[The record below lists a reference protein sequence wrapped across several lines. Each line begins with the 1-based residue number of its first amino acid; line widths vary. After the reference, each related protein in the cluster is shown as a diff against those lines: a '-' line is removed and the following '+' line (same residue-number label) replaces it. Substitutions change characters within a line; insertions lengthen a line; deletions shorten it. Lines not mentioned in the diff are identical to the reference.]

1 MKKRIISF
9 ILCMAM
15 CCAIFPATAL
25 AAAPEPQY
33 EENLTPALVAAFG
46 TQVMPFSTSNY
57 DDGMYYSRLKSCFSG
72 GFNPGDGTSQ
82 RLVSGNQAADI
93 VLIAKSQRGYHE
105 GSNANDLTGSSTG
118 SGNYT
123 EYGRYYGYNGVAWG
137 GYFIYWLGRMVKC
150 SQNLFTL
157 ATKAYNSSDV
167 RVGDIVI
174 MRNGENRGIVSRIS
188 GSTIWIIEGNYSDK
202 VTETSYSITSS
213 SITGYAHPAYGSW
226 DKQLDAQYK

>member
-33 EENLTPALVAAFG
+33 EKNLTPALVAAFG
-46 TQVMPFSTSNY
+46 TQVMSVS
-57 DDGMYYSRLKSCFSG
+57 SG
-72 GFNPGDGTSQ
+72 GYTGGDYCKNLRLCFNTGYNPGDGTSQ
-82 RLVSGNQAADI
+82 RLVSGKQVEDI

-105 GSNANDLTGSSTG
+105 GSDANDLKGSSTG

-123 EYGRYYGYNGVAWG
+123 EYGRFYGYNGVAWG

-188 GSTIWIIEGNYSDK
+188 GSTIWIIEGNYSDR
-202 VTETSYSITSS
+202 VTETPYSITSS
-213 SITGYAHPAYGSW
+213 SITGYAHPAYGNW
-226 DKQLDAQYK
+226 DKQLYADYK

>member
-9 ILCMAM
+9 ILCVVM
-15 CCAIFPATAL
+15 CCAIFPASAF
-25 AAAPEPQY
+25 AAGPEPKH

-46 TQVMPFSTSNY
+46 TQVMSVS
-57 DDGMYYSRLKSCFSG
+57 SG
-72 GFNPGDGTSQ
+72 GYTGGDYCKNLRLCFTTGYNPGDGTSQ
-82 RLVSGNQAADI
+82 RLVSGKQVEDI

-105 GSNANDLTGSSTG
+105 GSDANDLKGSSTG

-123 EYGRYYGYNGVAWG
+123 EYGRFYGYNGVAWG

-188 GSTIWIIEGNYSDK
+188 GNTIWIIEGNYSDR
-202 VTETSYSITSS
+202 VTETPYSITSS
-213 SITGYAHPAYGSW
+213 SITGYAHPAYGNW
-226 DKQLDAQYK
+226 DKQLYADYK